1 MTRILVAEDDP
12 DLALGLRNNLEIEG
26 YDVRVARDGAEAL
39 ALALEWQPA
48 LLVLDLVM
56 PKIDGMRVL
65 RELRER
71 DSRVAVLI
79 LTARGEEADKVR
91 GLKLGADDY
100 VTKPF
105 GLLELLARVES
116 LLRRARGEPTR
127 ETASQLLHF
136 GDVEVDPVAR
146 RVRKAGVEVALRPKE
161 YDLLLELLRHR
172 GEVRSRLE
180 LMQTV
185 WGYSSAVI
193 TRTVDTHMF
202 ELRRKLEADA
212 ARPRHIMTIRGIGYR
227 LDDYEKAD
235 CPLNSCIQT

>member
-26 YDVRVARDGAEAL
+26 YEVRIAREGAEAL
-39 ALALEWQPA
+39 ALTLEWQPA

-127 ETASQLLHF
+127 ATALQLLHF

-227 LDDYEKAD
+227 LDD
-235 CPLNSCIQT
+235 

>member
-39 ALALEWQPA
+39 ALALQWQPA

-71 DSRVAVLI
+71 DSRIAVLI

-127 ETASQLLHF
+127 ETASQLLQF

-146 RVRKAGVEVALRPKE
+146 RVRRAGVEVALRPKE

-227 LDDYEKAD
+227 LDD
-235 CPLNSCIQT
+235 

>member
-1 MTRILVAEDDP
+1 MKRALVAEDDP
-12 DLALGLRNNLEIEG
+12 DLALGLKNNLEIEG
-26 YDVRVARDGAEAL
+26 YEVRVARDGDEAL
-39 ALALEWQPA
+39 ASALQWRPD
-48 LLVLDLVM
+48 LLILDLVM
-56 PKIDGMRVL
+56 PKLDGMRVL
-65 RELRER
+65 RSLRER
-71 DSRVAVLI
+71 DTKIAVLV

-116 LLRRARGEPTR
+116 LLRRAGENKEEGTEVLR
-127 ETASQLLHF
+127 F
-136 GDVEVDPVAR
+136 GAIEVDPVAR
-146 RVRKAGVEVALRPKE
+146 RVRKAGLDVALRPKE

-172 GEVRSRLE
+172 GEVRSRLD
-180 LMQTV
+180 LMQVV

-212 ARPRHIMTIRGIGYR
+212 ARPRHIMTVRGIGYR
-227 LDDYEKAD
+227 LDD
-235 CPLNSCIQT
+235 

>member
-26 YDVRVARDGAEAL
+26 YDVRVARDGVEAL
-39 ALALEWQPA
+39 ALALQWQPA

-71 DSRVAVLI
+71 DSRIAVLI

-146 RVRKAGVEVALRPKE
+146 RVRKAGIEIALRPKE

-227 LDDYEKAD
+227 LDD
-235 CPLNSCIQT
+235 

>member
-26 YDVRVARDGAEAL
+26 YDVRVARDGTEAL
-39 ALALEWQPA
+39 ALALQWQPA

-71 DSRVAVLI
+71 DSRIAVLI

-127 ETASQLLHF
+127 ENAAQLLQF

-172 GEVRSRLE
+172 GAVRSRLE

-202 ELRRKLEADA
+202 ELRRKLETDA

-227 LDDYEKAD
+227 LDD
-235 CPLNSCIQT
+235 

>member
-1 MTRILVAEDDP
+1 MTRILVAEDDA
-12 DLALGLRNNLEIEG
+12 DLALGLKNNLEIEG

-39 ALALEWQPA
+39 ALALQWQPA

-56 PKIDGMRVL
+56 PKMDGMRVL
-65 RELRER
+65 RELREHDTR
-71 DSRVAVLI
+71 IAVLI

-116 LLRRARGEPTR
+116 LLRRAR
-127 ETASQLLHF
+127 TAPAQPLAEVLRF
-136 GDVEVDPVAR
+136 GDVEVEPSAR
-146 RVRKAGVEVALRPKE
+146 RVRKAGIEVALRPKE
-161 YDLLLELLRHR
+161 YDLLIDLLRHR

-180 LMQTV
+180 LMQSV

-212 ARPRHIMTIRGIGYR
+212 THPRHIMTVRSIGYR
-227 LDDYEKAD
+227 LDDRE
-235 CPLNSCIQT
+235 S

>member
-1 MTRILVAEDDP
+1 MKRVLVAEDDP
-12 DLALGLRNNLEIEG
+12 DLALGLKNNLEIEG
-26 YDVRVARDGAEAL
+26 YEVRVARDGDEAL
-39 ALALEWQPA
+39 ASALQWRPD
-48 LLVLDLVM
+48 LLILDLVM
-56 PKIDGMRVL
+56 PKLDGMRVL
-65 RELRER
+65 RSLRER
-71 DSRVAVLI
+71 DTKIAVLV

-116 LLRRARGEPTR
+116 LLRRAGK
-127 ETASQLLHF
+127 SQEATTEMLRF
-136 GDVEVDPVAR
+136 GDIEVDPVAR
-146 RVRKAGVEVALRPKE
+146 RVRKAGLEVALRPKE

-172 GEVRSRLE
+172 GEVRSRLD
-180 LMQTV
+180 LMQVV

-212 ARPRHIMTIRGIGYR
+212 ARPRHITTVRGIGYR
-227 LDDYEKAD
+227 LDD
-235 CPLNSCIQT
+235 

>member
-39 ALALEWQPA
+39 ALTLEWQPA

-116 LLRRARGEPTR
+116 LLRRARGKLTR
-127 ETASQLLHF
+127 ETAAQLLQF

-227 LDDYEKAD
+227 LDE
-235 CPLNSCIQT
+235 

>member
-1 MTRILVAEDDP
+1 MTRVLIAEDDP
-12 DLALGLRNNLEIEG
+12 DLALGLKNNLEIEG

-39 ALALEWQPA
+39 AAALEWQPA
-48 LLVLDLVM
+48 LLILDLVM
-56 PKIDGMRVL
+56 PKMEGMRVL

-71 DSRVAVLI
+71 DTRIAVLI

-116 LLRRARGEPTR
+116 LLRRARVPVAD
-127 ETASQLLHF
+127 TAEVLRF
-136 GDVEVDPVAR
+136 GDVEVEPIAR
-146 RVRKAGVEVALRPKE
+146 RVRKAGIEVSLRPKE
-161 YDLLLELLRHR
+161 YDLLIELLRRR
-172 GEVRSRLE
+172 GEVRSRLD

-212 ARPRHIMTIRGIGYR
+212 AHPRHIITVRGIGYR
-227 LDDYEKAD
+227 LDD
-235 CPLNSCIQT
+235 

>member
-1 MTRILVAEDDP
+1 MTRVLVAEDDP
-12 DLALGLRNNLEIEG
+12 DLALGLKNNLEIEG
-26 YDVRVARDGAEAL
+26 YEVRVARDGAEAL
-39 ALALEWQPA
+39 ACALEWQPA
-48 LLVLDLVM
+48 LLILDLVM
-56 PKIDGMRVL
+56 PKMEGMRVL

-71 DSRVAVLI
+71 DVRVAVLI

-116 LLRRARGEPTR
+116 LLRRARAPAPLLPR
-127 ETASQLLHF
+127 ETGEGREGAVLRF
-136 GDVEVDPVAR
+136 GDVEVEPIAR
-146 RVRKAGVEVALRPKE
+146 RVRKAGIEVSLRPKE
-161 YDLLLELLRHR
+161 YDLLIELLRRR
-172 GEVRSRLE
+172 GEVRSRLD

-212 ARPRHIMTIRGIGYR
+212 ANPRHIVTVRGIGYR
-227 LDDYEKAD
+227 LDD
-235 CPLNSCIQT
+235 

>member
-1 MTRILVAEDDP
+1 MKRVLVAEDDP
-12 DLALGLRNNLEIEG
+12 DLALGLKNNLEIEG
-26 YDVRVARDGAEAL
+26 YEVCVARDGDEAL
-39 ALALEWQPA
+39 ASALQWRPD
-48 LLVLDLVM
+48 LLILDLVM
-56 PKIDGMRVL
+56 PKLDGMRVL
-65 RELRER
+65 RSLRER
-71 DSRVAVLI
+71 DTKIAVLV

-116 LLRRARGEPTR
+116 LLRRAGE
-127 ETASQLLHF
+127 SQEATTEMLRF
-136 GDVEVDPVAR
+136 GDIEVDPVAR
-146 RVRKAGVEVALRPKE
+146 RVRKAGLEVALRPKE

-172 GEVRSRLE
+172 GEVRSRLD
-180 LMQTV
+180 LMQVV

-212 ARPRHIMTIRGIGYR
+212 AR
-227 LDDYEKAD
+227 
-235 CPLNSCIQT
+235 

>member
-1 MTRILVAEDDP
+1 
-12 DLALGLRNNLEIEG
+12 
-26 YDVRVARDGAEAL
+26 
-39 ALALEWQPA
+39 
-48 LLVLDLVM
+48 
-56 PKIDGMRVL
+56 
-65 RELRER
+65 
-71 DSRVAVLI
+71 
-79 LTARGEEADKVR
+79 
-91 GLKLGADDY
+91 LKLGADDY

-116 LLRRARGEPTR
+116 LLRRARGEPIR
-127 ETASQLLHF
+127 QTASQLLHF

-180 LMQTV
+180 LMQAV

-227 LDDYEKAD
+227 LDD
-235 CPLNSCIQT
+235 

>member
-1 MTRILVAEDDP
+1 MKRVLIAEDDP
-12 DLALGLRNNLEIEG
+12 DLALGLKNNLEIDG
-26 YDVRVARDGAEAL
+26 YEVRVARDGDEAL
-39 ALALEWQPA
+39 ASALQWRPD
-48 LLVLDLVM
+48 LLILDLVM
-56 PKIDGMRVL
+56 PKLDGMRVL
-65 RELRER
+65 RSLREQ
-71 DSRVAVLI
+71 DTKIAVLV
-79 LTARGEEADKVR
+79 LTARGDEADKVR

-116 LLRRARGEPTR
+116 LLRRAGESKEAATEVLR
-127 ETASQLLHF
+127 F
-136 GDVEVDPVAR
+136 GDVEVDAVGR
-146 RVRKAGVEVALRPKE
+146 RVRKAGLEVALRPKE

-172 GEVRSRLE
+172 GEVRSRLD

-212 ARPRHIMTIRGIGYR
+212 TRPRHIMTVRGIGYR
-227 LDDYEKAD
+227 LDE
-235 CPLNSCIQT
+235 

>member
-12 DLALGLRNNLEIEG
+12 DLALGLKNNLEIEG

-39 ALALEWQPA
+39 ALALQWQPA

-56 PKIDGMRVL
+56 PKFDGMRVL

-71 DSRVAVLI
+71 DSRIAVLI

-127 ETASQLLHF
+127 ETTSQLLQF

-227 LDDYEKAD
+227 LDD
-235 CPLNSCIQT
+235 

>member
-12 DLALGLRNNLEIEG
+12 DLALGLKNNLEIEG

-39 ALALEWQPA
+39 ACALQWQPA

-56 PKIDGMRVL
+56 PKMDGLRVL

-71 DSRVAVLI
+71 DTRIAVLI

-91 GLKLGADDY
+91 GLKLGADDC

-116 LLRRARGEPTR
+116 LLRRARTAPTESPAAEVVR
-127 ETASQLLHF
+127 F
-136 GDVEVDPVAR
+136 GDVEVEPGAR
-146 RVRKAGVEVALRPKE
+146 RVRKAGIEVALRPKE
-161 YDLLLELLRHR
+161 YDLLIELLRHR

-180 LMQTV
+180 LMQSV

-212 ARPRHIMTIRGIGYR
+212 AHPRHIVTVRSIGYR
-227 LDDYEKAD
+227 LDD
-235 CPLNSCIQT
+235 

>member
-12 DLALGLRNNLEIEG
+12 DLALGLKNNLEIEG

-39 ALALEWQPA
+39 ACALEWQPA
-48 LLVLDLVM
+48 LLILDLVM
-56 PKIDGMRVL
+56 PKMEGMRVL

-71 DSRVAVLI
+71 GARVAVLI

-116 LLRRARGEPTR
+116 LLRRSHAAPAPTLCDVLR
-127 ETASQLLHF
+127 F
-136 GDVEVDPVAR
+136 GDVEVEPIAR
-146 RVRKAGVEVALRPKE
+146 RVRKAGIEVVLRPKE
-161 YDLLLELLRHR
+161 YDLLIELLRRR
-172 GEVRSRLE
+172 GEVRSRLD

-212 ARPRHIMTIRGIGYR
+212 AHPRHIVTVRGVGYR
-227 LDDYEKAD
+227 LDD
-235 CPLNSCIQT
+235 

>member
-39 ALALEWQPA
+39 ALALQWQPA

-71 DSRVAVLI
+71 RSRIAVLI

-146 RVRKAGVEVALRPKE
+146 RVRKAGSEIALRPKE

-172 GEVRSRLE
+172 GQVRSRLE

-212 ARPRHIMTIRGIGYR
+212 ARPRHIMTLRGIGYR
-227 LDDYEKAD
+227 LDD
-235 CPLNSCIQT
+235 

>member
-71 DSRVAVLI
+71 DSRIAVLI

-227 LDDYEKAD
+227 LDD
-235 CPLNSCIQT
+235 

>member
-1 MTRILVAEDDP
+1 MMRILVAEDDP
-12 DLALGLRNNLEIEG
+12 DLALGLKNNLEIEG
-26 YDVRVARDGAEAL
+26 YEVRVAPDGDEAL
-39 ALALEWQPA
+39 ASALQWRPD
-48 LLVLDLVM
+48 LLILDLVM
-56 PKIDGMRVL
+56 PKLDGMRVL
-65 RELRER
+65 RSLRER
-71 DSRVAVLI
+71 DTRIAVLV

-116 LLRRARGEPTR
+116 LLRRVAPGQGGEGAVMR
-127 ETASQLLHF
+127 F
-136 GDVEVDPVAR
+136 GDVEVDPVGR
-146 RVRKAGVEVALRPKE
+146 RVHKAGLEVTLRPKE

-172 GEVRSRLE
+172 GEVRSRLD

-212 ARPRHIMTIRGIGYR
+212 AHPRHIMTVRGIGYR
-227 LDDYEKAD
+227 LDG
-235 CPLNSCIQT
+235 

>member
-39 ALALEWQPA
+39 ALALQWQPA
-48 LLVLDLVM
+48 LLILDLVM

-127 ETASQLLHF
+127 ETAAQLLQF

-180 LMQTV
+180 LMQAV

-227 LDDYEKAD
+227 LDD
-235 CPLNSCIQT
+235 

>member
-1 MTRILVAEDDP
+1 MMRILVAEDDP
-12 DLALGLRNNLEIEG
+12 DLALGLKNNLEIEG
-26 YDVRVARDGAEAL
+26 YDVRVARDGDEAL
-39 ALALEWQPA
+39 ACVLQWQPD
-48 LLVLDLVM
+48 LMILDLVM
-56 PKIDGMRVL
+56 PKLDGMRVL
-65 RELRER
+65 RALRER
-71 DSRVAVLI
+71 DKRTAVLI

-91 GLKLGADDY
+91 GLRLGADDY

-116 LLRRARGEPTR
+116 LLRRARRPTSAAAAEPVLR
-127 ETASQLLHF
+127 F
-136 GDVEVDPVAR
+136 GDVEVDSVAR

-172 GEVRSRLE
+172 GEVRSRLD

-212 ARPRHIMTIRGIGYR
+212 ARPRHIMTVRGIGYR
-227 LDDYEKAD
+227 LDE
-235 CPLNSCIQT
+235 

>member
-1 MTRILVAEDDP
+1 MKRVLVAEDDP
-12 DLALGLRNNLEIEG
+12 DLGLGLKNNLEIEG
-26 YDVRVARDGAEAL
+26 YEVRVARDGDEAL
-39 ALALEWQPA
+39 ASALQWRPD
-48 LLVLDLVM
+48 LLILDLVM
-56 PKIDGMRVL
+56 PKLDGMRVL
-65 RELRER
+65 RSLRER
-71 DSRVAVLI
+71 DTQIAVLV

-116 LLRRARGEPTR
+116 LLRRAGESKEA
-127 ETASQLLHF
+127 ETEVLHF
-136 GDVEVDPVAR
+136 GDIEVDPVAR
-146 RVRKAGVEVALRPKE
+146 RVRKAGLEVALRPKE

-172 GEVRSRLE
+172 GEVRSRLD
-180 LMQTV
+180 LMQVV

-212 ARPRHIMTIRGIGYR
+212 ARPRHIMTVRGIGYR
-227 LDDYEKAD
+227 LDD
-235 CPLNSCIQT
+235 

>member
-26 YDVRVARDGAEAL
+26 YEVRVARDGAEAL

-71 DSRVAVLI
+71 GSRVAVLI

-105 GLLELLARVES
+105 GLLELLARIES
-116 LLRRARGEPTR
+116 LLRRARGEPTG

-136 GDVEVDPVAR
+136 GDVEVDPAAR

-161 YDLLLELLRHR
+161 YDLLIELLRHR
-172 GEVRSRLE
+172 GAVRSRLE

-227 LDDYEKAD
+227 LDD
-235 CPLNSCIQT
+235 

>member
-1 MTRILVAEDDP
+1 MTRVLVAEDDP
-12 DLALGLRNNLEIEG
+12 DLALGLKNNLEIEG

-39 ALALEWQPA
+39 ALALQWQPA
-48 LLVLDLVM
+48 LLILDLVM
-56 PKIDGMRVL
+56 PKIEGMRVL

-116 LLRRARGEPTR
+116 LLRRARGEPIR

-136 GDVEVDPVAR
+136 GDVEVDSVAR

-172 GEVRSRLE
+172 GEVRSRLD

-227 LDDYEKAD
+227 LDD
-235 CPLNSCIQT
+235 

>member
-39 ALALEWQPA
+39 AIALQWLPA
-48 LLVLDLVM
+48 LLILDLVM
-56 PKIDGMRVL
+56 PKMDGMRVL

-71 DSRVAVLI
+71 DTGIAVLI

-116 LLRRARGEPTR
+116 LLRRARAPAR
-127 ETASQLLHF
+127 EGATDVLRF

-146 RVRKAGVEVALRPKE
+146 RVHKAGREVALRPKE

-172 GEVRSRLE
+172 GEVRSRLQ

-212 ARPRHIMTIRGIGYR
+212 AQPRHITTVRGVGYR
-227 LDDYEKAD
+227 LDD
-235 CPLNSCIQT
+235 

>member
-1 MTRILVAEDDP
+1 MKRVLVAEDDP
-12 DLALGLRNNLEIEG
+12 DLGLGLKNNLEIEG
-26 YDVRVARDGAEAL
+26 YEVRVARDGDEAL
-39 ALALEWQPA
+39 ASALQWRPD
-48 LLVLDLVM
+48 LLILDLVM
-56 PKIDGMRVL
+56 PKLDGMRVL
-65 RELRER
+65 RSLRER
-71 DSRVAVLI
+71 DTKIAVLV

-116 LLRRARGEPTR
+116 LLRRAGESKEA
-127 ETASQLLHF
+127 ETEVLHF
-136 GDVEVDPVAR
+136 GDIEVDPVAR
-146 RVRKAGVEVALRPKE
+146 RVRKAGLEVALRPKE

-172 GEVRSRLE
+172 GEVRSRLD
-180 LMQTV
+180 LMQAV

-212 ARPRHIMTIRGIGYR
+212 ARPRHIMTVRGIGYR
-227 LDDYEKAD
+227 LDD
-235 CPLNSCIQT
+235 

>member
-12 DLALGLRNNLEIEG
+12 DLALGLKNNLEIEG

-39 ALALEWQPA
+39 AAALEWQPA
-48 LLVLDLVM
+48 LLILDLVM
-56 PKIDGMRVL
+56 PKMEGMRVL

-71 DSRVAVLI
+71 DTHIAVLI

-116 LLRRARGEPTR
+116 LLRRARVAVEEPSDVLR
-127 ETASQLLHF
+127 F
-136 GDVEVDPVAR
+136 GDVEVEPIAR
-146 RVRKAGVEVALRPKE
+146 RVRKAGIEVALRPKE
-161 YDLLLELLRHR
+161 YDLLIELLRRR
-172 GEVRSRLE
+172 GEVRSRLD

-212 ARPRHIMTIRGIGYR
+212 AHPRHIVTVRGIGYR
-227 LDDYEKAD
+227 LDD
-235 CPLNSCIQT
+235 

>member
-39 ALALEWQPA
+39 ALALQWQPA

-71 DSRVAVLI
+71 DSRIAVLI

-127 ETASQLLHF
+127 ETAAQLLQF

-146 RVRKAGVEVALRPKE
+146 RVRRAGVEVALRPKE

-227 LDDYEKAD
+227 LDD
-235 CPLNSCIQT
+235 

>member
-39 ALALEWQPA
+39 ALVLEWQPA

-136 GDVEVDPVAR
+136 GNIEVDPVAR

-172 GEVRSRLE
+172 GQVRSRLE

-227 LDDYEKAD
+227 LDD
-235 CPLNSCIQT
+235 

>member
-1 MTRILVAEDDP
+1 VTRILVAEDDP

-26 YDVRVARDGAEAL
+26 YEVRVARDGAEAL

-71 DSRVAVLI
+71 GSRVAVLI

-105 GLLELLARVES
+105 GLLELLARIES
-116 LLRRARGEPTR
+116 LLRRARGEPTG

-136 GDVEVDPVAR
+136 GDVEVDPAAR

-161 YDLLLELLRHR
+161 YDLLIELLRHR
-172 GEVRSRLE
+172 GAVRSRLE

-227 LDDYEKAD
+227 LDD
-235 CPLNSCIQT
+235 

>member
-39 ALALEWQPA
+39 ALALQWQPA

-71 DSRVAVLI
+71 RSRIAVLI

-136 GDVEVDPVAR
+136 GNIEVDPVAR

-172 GEVRSRLE
+172 GQVRSRLE

-212 ARPRHIMTIRGIGYR
+212 ARPRHIMTLRGIGYR
-227 LDDYEKAD
+227 LDD
-235 CPLNSCIQT
+235 

>member
-12 DLALGLRNNLEIEG
+12 DLALGLKNNLEIEG

-39 ALALEWQPA
+39 ASALQWQPA
-48 LLVLDLVM
+48 LLILDLVM
-56 PKIDGMRVL
+56 PKMDGMRVL

-71 DSRVAVLI
+71 DAQVAVLI

-116 LLRRARGEPTR
+116 LLRRQSGAPTLTLPRGTGEGR
-127 ETASQLLHF
+127 EATLLRF
-136 GDVEVDPVAR
+136 GDVAVDPVAR
-146 RVRKAGVEVALRPKE
+146 RVHKAGVEVALRPKE

-212 ARPRHIMTIRGIGYR
+212 ARPRHITTVRGVGYR
-227 LDDYEKAD
+227 LDE
-235 CPLNSCIQT
+235 

>member
-1 MTRILVAEDDP
+1 MTRVLVAEDDP
-12 DLALGLRNNLEIEG
+12 DLALGLKNNLEIEG
-26 YDVRVARDGAEAL
+26 YEVRVARDGAEAL
-39 ALALEWQPA
+39 ALALQWQPA
-48 LLVLDLVM
+48 LLILDLVM
-56 PKIDGMRVL
+56 PKIEGMRVL

-116 LLRRARGEPTR
+116 LLRRARGEPAR
-127 ETASQLLHF
+127 ETATQLLHF

-146 RVRKAGVEVALRPKE
+146 RVRKAGVEIALRPKE

-172 GEVRSRLE
+172 GEVRSRLV

-227 LDDYEKAD
+227 LDD
-235 CPLNSCIQT
+235 

>member
-1 MTRILVAEDDP
+1 MTRVLVAEDDP
-12 DLALGLRNNLEIEG
+12 DLALGLKNNLEIEG

-39 ALALEWQPA
+39 ALALQWQPA
-48 LLVLDLVM
+48 LLILDLVM
-56 PKIDGMRVL
+56 PKIEGMRVL
-65 RELRER
+65 RELREG

-79 LTARGEEADKVR
+79 LTARGDEADKVR

-116 LLRRARGEPTR
+116 LLRRVRGVPNR

-202 ELRRKLEADA
+202 ELRRKLEGDA

-227 LDDYEKAD
+227 LDD
-235 CPLNSCIQT
+235 

>member
-39 ALALEWQPA
+39 ALALQWQPA

-71 DSRVAVLI
+71 RSRIAVLI

-136 GDVEVDPVAR
+136 GNIEVDPVAR

-172 GEVRSRLE
+172 GQVRSRLE

-227 LDDYEKAD
+227 LDD
-235 CPLNSCIQT
+235 